1 MLIVDGRY
9 LFRNLVSGFKTLL
22 FGLRSCNP
30 PPPAQYPN
38 PVQWGEAARVTKP
51 EEVRLMIDLFRECAE
66 GFQYWAVD
74 RPKIQPIKT
83 TKPGSGV
90 EHAIIKLP
98 GATSREEKDSLDAFA
113 TFFMHLDPAVLHE
126 IFQAEMDNFFAQM
139 LRNPALVSIPQSM
152 LAADT
157 STSNMCTILL
167 NFLMKQL
174 PTLGDD
180 NGVREVLMITLLR
193 LCFMSVTLFPEHNET
208 VLVPHLGE
216 LMTSC
221 IKKGASAKVP
231 ANYYV
236 VLQMLFKNI
245 GVGRFELLYK
255 EVLPLMQNV
264 LESLNSLL
272 ESARKQ
278 SERDLYAELCLT
290 FPVRLSVLLPYLS
303 YLMKPLVHALYGP
316 PSLVSQ
322 ALRTL
327 ELCVDNLTSDF
338 LDPILNPVISDLMTA
353 LRSHL
358 KPSSAGGTVHAHI
371 VVRILGKFGGRNRQY
386 LSEPSPLKFDV
397 PPENDPGIAIEFS
410 GYNGK
415 QHFNHLN
422 YVDLALKTIQDP
434 KLVVEYKRQ
443 AFNFLKSSLYA
454 FVPQETIP
462 DNFAQMLRDCSDGMV
477 SEMPES
483 SQDKEAKPPSSEEP
497 ALNAAIFEAR
507 AIKKT
512 MIFPSSWPRR
522 YGTENFLD
530 KILQGI
536 FYAITVP
543 EMKDD
548 VQSLIFD
555 FCQYFAVLEIAET
568 NEDAINTSFEESG
581 KTYRADGNLLSPHVL
596 VEAIVESLCSEHV
609 EVVEFATQAIQKF
622 IEAAVVIVGPQGH
635 VGRLS
640 MFNMLAIKFR
650 HYCYRREWYY
660 KAGGCRGIEILSNT
674 SHFDTAWLLHYEL
687 DFMKALLFIIKDVP
701 AELSPRTND
710 AAKRVLSSLLA
721 KCNSP
726 EISDRTPE
734 SAARFT
740 HLLQHLVLELSDR
753 NAGARETVQDA
764 LRQLSTLKEVDLHTL
779 LQDPKELLLQ
789 RMWSKPLRTLHFH
802 NQIASI
808 DALNFCFGIQPPII
822 EQTGELARFLQEVV
836 QTADAEDEELI
847 PQSRMSQH
855 RNASALVE
863 LRIACLELL
872 STVMS
877 TPSFVQNNSQLRA
890 TIIGI
895 FFKYLYWKNQDVI
908 NAASKGLRRLVS
920 QNTKLPK
927 ELLQA
932 GLKPILMN
940 MADHKRL
947 TVEGLEGLAILLE
960 LLNSYFKVE
969 IGKKLLDHLKS
980 FLDPVSDLHEMAKRS
995 LDELHSVKILKSI
1008 VNVFHLLP
1016 TGANVFL
1023 VDLINIVM
1031 DLEVT
1036 LRRTHYSPFRTP
1048 LLKFLN
1054 RYPSDSWD
1062 HFGMKLGQ
1070 GHFGR
1075 LYSQILADR
1084 AAAAMR
1090 DTVQKDRELLLQR
1103 TFSPDTET
1111 PSEQILAAVNG
1122 LHIIRAL
1129 TNHNSEWI
1137 AEDPDFVAGLL
1148 ERTVELAEKGRASPM
1163 EEDNLQVKQAIQA
1176 AVEVF
1181 VAYLKQHPQDIRFLL
1196 DLTSAISSKI
1206 IDLYPA
1212 FSDFLFDEIVSTKD
1226 IDLRRQYL
1234 KEGFQ
1239 LFSNRSAKQEFKTF
1253 VFRHLI
1259 NPILIVTYSREEK
1272 LVDKALI
1279 SMVNKDVWKL
1289 LVAETHGPASDD
1301 ALCKDDALKLE
1312 VIQMSTLLI
1321 YHSSTM
1327 ASEHRKDIIKLGY
1340 VLIKMD
1346 DITIKYAAYVLIANF
1361 ISKYDCPPRIPI
1373 QIYVALLKAH
1383 QQEAKALVRQA
1394 LDTMAPVLPQQLPL
1408 TTSHNSY
1415 RVWPRRVI
1423 GDDSQNIGQLVNV
1436 FQFLVRQSDLFYDHR
1451 ELYMPQFINSLPRL
1465 AFVQNANHETKA
1477 LAIDMVETIY
1487 KWEKRR
1493 LQEMQAENGPAI
1505 DDTPKSAKTPGEK
1518 ESYTTPLMLREATI
1532 TFLIRFTCLTPDA
1545 STKQLIPLSKRTV
1558 DLVRDLMAEDFWP
1571 EVNVKLTFFERNLV
1585 MIEPTDAHAGSFVP
1599 ALEVLSAILQNQ
1611 KRERIVQSVSQLGH
1625 LLAKSLRSESTQ
1637 IQDALQPLL
1646 RVVLAAVAEEPVDE
1660 ENDTTQF
1667 INTLV
1672 QVAQDNFANFTNL
1685 NTAITIL
1692 EELLPSRPDIL
1703 DTVTLN
1709 LIKVFQ
1715 KLVKDHITPPPIE
1728 PHPAAPNAA
1737 VAVAG
1742 TAPTENAPSAP
1753 AVLSPDMILSLMF
1766 RIIEILKSRLARL
1779 GEHRRWFLSSLVST
1793 IERSNSADLCRK
1805 MLMVAREW
1813 TLNYQESF
1821 PSAKEKTAVIIKMN
1835 SFEGRGDNNLV
1846 NDYLRLILEVYENP
1860 ETQRTELTTRLEPA
1874 FMFGVRCDDYE
1885 LRNKFIDVF
1894 SRSMS
1899 NNIFSRLNYII
1910 AIQNWEYNA
1919 QYYWISVALSLLMGS
1934 IVPDRRLHQNKSSF
1948 VFRRFADMK
1957 KYVAYGR
1964 SEDAMQ
1970 VDEDWEVIVED
1981 KLEDLVSTCRRVM
1994 QDAAKVTTGDLME
2007 PLRQLQYLD
2016 DVECHRLWVTL
2027 FADAWHIISK
2037 RDRNDLKQAIIP
2049 LLSQEFH
2056 ARQMEKRPNIVI
2068 TLMEGVGRCSPV
2080 FKLPPHL
2087 VKFLGTTY
2095 NAWYVSLNVLEEA
2108 ALNGND
2114 SSSAVRDSNLDALAE
2129 MYAALGEEDMFYG
2142 LWRRRC
2148 VLLETNAA
2156 MSFEQNGMWD
2166 KAMQMYETAQVRART
2181 GALAYSESEYHL
2193 WEDHWIRCAQKLQ
2206 QWELLSDIANKENY
2220 SDLLLECA
2228 WRMSEWTQDRDML
2241 ENHVNSLMEFP
2252 TPRRQVFSAYI
2263 ALQKQSPE
2271 FPKLV
2276 EEGTQLSLKKW
2287 YSLPPIVTQAH
2298 TPLFGI
2304 FQQYVE
2310 LGEAREIFASLQS
2323 TNAQNLDTKS
2333 AELKTILQT
2342 WRERLPNI
2350 WEDINMWSDLVSWRQ
2365 LVFAQINRTY
2375 LPLVRDL
2382 PGNAG
2387 GTNSQ
2392 ASAFAYRGYHE
2403 TAWIINRFAHV
2414 ARKHQLPEV
2423 CINQLTKI
2431 YTLPNIEIQEAF
2443 LKLREQAKC
2452 YYYNNSELNTGLEVI
2467 SNTNL
2472 MYFVTQQK
2480 AEFYTLKGMFLAKLK
2495 QDDEANSAFA
2505 TAVQIDLS
2513 LAKAWAEWGHY
2524 NDRKFKESN
2533 VDLTLAC
2540 HAVGCYLQAASLF
2553 KNGKA
2558 RKVLARVLWLMSLDD
2573 EQNVVSKAWAGFKGE
2588 VPVWYWITFIPQL
2601 LTSLSHREARNA
2613 KDILIRIAKIYPQVS
2628 SLLVHS
2634 NFSRYTS
2641 NFVLQGKIT

>member
-1 MLIVDGRY
+1 MRVLGKSKLTLDGRY

-30 PPPAQYPN
+30 PAPAQFPN
-38 PVQWGEAARVTKP
+38 PVQWGESARATKP

-66 GFQYWAVD
+66 GFMYWAID
-74 RPKIQPIKT
+74 RPKLPPPKT
-83 TKPGSGV
+83 GKGGAV
-90 EHAIIKLP
+90 EFSVKLP

-126 IFQAEMDNFFAQM
+126 VFKAEMDTFFGQM
-139 LRNPALVSIPQSM
+139 LRNPALVSIPQSL
-152 LAADT
+152 LAGET
-157 STSNMCTILL
+157 STSNMCSILL
-167 NFLMKQL
+167 SYLMKQL

-180 NGVREVLMITLLR
+180 SGTRETLMIMLLR
-193 LCFMSVTLFPEHNET
+193 LCFMSVTLFPEHNES

-221 IKKGASAKVP
+221 IKRGASAKVP

-278 SERDLYAELCLT
+278 TERDLYAELCLT

-316 PSLVSQ
+316 PTLVTQ

-338 LDPILNPVISDLMTA
+338 LDPILNPVISDLMIA

-358 KPSSAGGTVHAHI
+358 KPGTAGGSLQAHA

-386 LSEPSPLKFDV
+386 LSEPTTLKYDI
-397 PPENDPGIAIEFS
+397 PPENDPGITVEFN
-410 GYNGK
+410 GYAGK
-415 QHFNHLN
+415 EHFNHLN

-434 KLVVEYKRQ
+434 KLAVDYKRQ
-443 AFNFLKSSLYA
+443 AFNFLRSSLYA
-454 FVPQETIP
+454 FVPHESIP
-462 DNFAQMLRDCSDGMV
+462 DNFAQTLRECSDGMI
-477 SEMPES
+477 SEMPETA
-483 SQDKEAKPPSSEEP
+483 QEKEARAASSGAP
-497 ALNAAIFEAR
+497 VMTPAIFEHR

-536 FYAITVP
+536 FQAITVK
-543 EMKDD
+543 EIKDE
-548 VQSLIFD
+548 VASLIFD
-555 FCQYFAVLEIAET
+555 FCQYLAVLEIAET

-581 KTYRADGNLLSPHVL
+581 KTYRADGNLLSPHNL
-596 VEAIVESLCSEHV
+596 VEAIVEALSSEHE
-609 EVVEFATQAIQKF
+609 EVVEFATETIQKF
-622 IEAAVVIVGPQGH
+622 IEAAVVIVGLQGH
-635 VGRLS
+635 IGRLS

-650 HYCYRREWYY
+650 HYCYRRDWYY
-660 KAGGCRGIEILSNT
+660 KAGGCRGIEILCNNA
-674 SHFDTAWLLHYEL
+674 HFDTSWLLQYET
-687 DFMKALLFIIKDVP
+687 DFVKALLFIVKDVP

-710 AAKRVLSSLLA
+710 AAKRVLSTLLT

-726 EISDRTPE
+726 EVVEDTPE
-734 SAARFT
+734 SNVRFN
-740 HLLQHLVLELSDR
+740 HLLQHLVLELSDK

-764 LRQLSTLKEVDLHTL
+764 LRQLSELKGVDLHTL
-779 LQDPKELLLQ
+779 MQGPKDLLLQ
-789 RMWSKPLRTLHFH
+789 RMWAKPLRTLHFH

-808 DALNFCFGIQPPII
+808 DALNFCFGIQPPIL
-822 EQTGELARFLQEVV
+822 EQTTELSRFLQEVV
-836 QTADAEDEELI
+836 QTADAEDDDLI

-863 LRIACLELL
+863 LRIACLNLL
-872 STVMS
+872 STIMS
-877 TPSFVQNNSQLRA
+877 TPSFVQNNSNLRA
-890 TIIGI
+890 TIIAI
-895 FFKYLYWKNQDVI
+895 FFKYLYWKNQEVI
-908 NAASKGLRRLVS
+908 NAAGKGLRRLVS

-932 GLKPILMN
+932 GLKPIIMN

-947 TVEGLEGLAILLE
+947 TVEGLEGLATLLE

-980 FLDPVSDLHEMAKRS
+980 FLDPPVDLHEMAKRS
-995 LDELHSVKILKSI
+995 LDEMHSMKILKSI

-1016 TGANVFL
+1016 TGANIFL
-1023 VDLINIVM
+1023 VDLINTVM
-1031 DLEVT
+1031 ELEIM
-1036 LRRTHYSPFRTP
+1036 LRRTHDSPFRTP

-1054 RYPSDSWD
+1054 RYPSDSWE
-1062 HFGMKLGQ
+1062 HFGTKLGQ

-1075 LYSQILADR
+1075 LYAQIIADP
-1084 AAAAMR
+1084 AATAMR
-1090 DTVQKDRELLLQR
+1090 EIVQKDRALLLQR
-1103 TFSPDTET
+1103 AFEPET
-1111 PSEQILAAVNG
+1111 QVASEQILAAVNG
-1122 LHIIRAL
+1122 LHIIKAL
-1129 TNHNSEWI
+1129 TIHNPKWI
-1137 AEDPDFVAGLL
+1137 IEDPEFVNRLL
-1148 ERTVELAEKGRASPM
+1148 ERTVELSERGRTSPM
-1163 EEDNLQVKQAIQA
+1163 EEDILQVKQAVQA
-1176 AVEVF
+1176 IVDVF
-1181 VAYLKQHPQDIRFLL
+1181 VVYLEQEPHDLRFFL
-1196 DLTSAISSKI
+1196 DLTSAISSKL

-1212 FSDFLFDEIVSTKD
+1212 YSDFLFNKIVSSRD

-1234 KEGFQ
+1234 KEGIQ

-1253 VFRHLI
+1253 VLRHVI
-1259 NPILIVTYSREEK
+1259 NPILIVTYSREER
-1272 LVDKALI
+1272 LVDKALLSI
-1279 SMVNKDVWKL
+1279 VNKDVWKP
-1289 LVAETHGPASDD
+1289 LVTEMHVNASDD
-1301 ALCKDDALKLE
+1301 ALCKEDPLKLE

-1321 YHSSTM
+1321 SHSSAL
-1327 ASEHRKDIIKLGY
+1327 ASEHRKDIIRLGY
-1340 VLIKMD
+1340 GLIKME
-1346 DITIKYAAYVLIANF
+1346 DITIRYAAYVLIAFF
-1361 ISKYDCPPRIPI
+1361 ISKYECPPKIPM
-1373 QIYVALLKAH
+1373 QIFVALLKAH

-1394 LDTMAPVLPQQLPL
+1394 LDTMAPVAPQKLPISSPH
-1408 TTSHNSY
+1408 SSY
-1415 RVWPRRVI
+1415 RIWPRRI
-1423 GDDSQNIGQLVNV
+1423 LGEDSQNTAQMVNV
-1436 FQFLVRQSDLFYDHR
+1436 FQFLVRQSDLYYEHR
-1451 ELYMPQFINSLPRL
+1451 ELYMPQIINSLPRL

-1477 LAIDMVETIY
+1477 LAIDLIDTIY
-1487 KWEKRR
+1487 KWERR
-1493 LQEMQAENGPAI
+1493 RIQDMQSEKLEEVE
-1505 DDTPKSAKTPGEK
+1505 DTPKSAKTPGEK
-1518 ESYTTPLMLREATI
+1518 ESYTTPLQLREGTI
-1532 TFLIRFTCLTPDA
+1532 TFLIRFTCLTPDTT
-1545 STKQLIPLSKRTV
+1545 SKQTVPLSKRTV
-1558 DLVRDLMAEDFWP
+1558 ELVRQLMAKDFWP
-1571 EVNVKLTFFERNLV
+1571 EVNVKLSFFERNLV
-1585 MIEPTDAHAGSFVP
+1585 MNEATDAHANTFVP
-1599 ALEVLSAILQNQ
+1599 ALEVMRAILDNQ
-1611 KRERIVQSVSQLGH
+1611 DAERIVEQADQLSH
-1625 LLAKSLRSESTQ
+1625 LLSKSLRSEAIA

-1646 RVVLAAVAEEPVDE
+1646 RVILKALADVNADD
-1660 ENDTTQF
+1660 ENDATQF
-1667 INTLV
+1667 VASLV
-1672 QVAQDNFANFTNL
+1672 QVAQDNLGATTNL

-1692 EELLPSRPDIL
+1692 EELLPNRPDIL
-1703 DTVTLN
+1703 DTVSSN

-1715 KLVKDHITPPPIE
+1715 KLVKDHITPPPAE
-1728 PHPAAPNAA
+1728 PHPANPA
-1737 VAVAG
+1737 VGNGSAESA
-1742 TAPTENAPSAP
+1742 AP
-1753 AVLSPDMILSLMF
+1753 APANLSQEAILSFMF
-1766 RIIEILKSRLARL
+1766 RIIEILKSRLSRL
-1779 GEHRRWFLSSLVST
+1779 GEHRRWFLSGLVQM
-1793 IERSNSADLCRK
+1793 IERSNSAELCRK
-1805 MLMVAREW
+1805 MLIVAKEW

-1846 NDYLRLILEVYENP
+1846 NDYLQLILQVYENP
-1860 ETQRTELTTRLEPA
+1860 EIQRTELTTRLEPA
-1874 FMFGVRCDDYE
+1874 FMFGVRCEDYD
-1885 LRNKFIDVF
+1885 LRNKFINVF
-1894 SRSMS
+1894 SNSIS
-1899 NNIFSRLNYII
+1899 HNVFSRLNYIVS
-1910 AIQNWEYNA
+1910 IQNWEYNA
-1919 QYYWISVALSLLMGS
+1919 QHYWINVALSLLMGA
-1934 IVPDRRLHQNKSSF
+1934 IVPDRKLHHTKSSF
-1948 VFRRFADMK
+1948 LFRRFADMK
-1957 KYVAYGR
+1957 KYIAYGR
-1964 SEDAMQ
+1964 SEEALQ
-1970 VDEDWEVIVED
+1970 VDNEWEVIVED
-1981 KLEDLVSTCRRVM
+1981 KLEDLVSTCRRVV
-1994 QDAAKVTTGDLME
+1994 QDAAKVTIGDLTE

-2016 DVECHRLWVTL
+2016 DVECHRIWVSL
-2027 FADAWHIISK
+2027 FADAWHVINK
-2037 RDRNDLKQAIIP
+2037 RDRGDLRQGIIP
-2049 LLSQEFH
+2049 LLSQEYH
-2056 ARQMEKRPNIVI
+2056 TRQMEKRPNVII
-2068 TLMEGVGRCSPV
+2068 TLLEGVGRCSPV

-2087 VKFLGTTY
+2087 IKYLGTTY
-2095 NAWYVSLNVLEEA
+2095 NAWYVSLNILEDA
-2108 ALNGND
+2108 ALNAHEAAP
-2114 SSSAVRDSNLDALAE
+2114 AVRDSNLDALAE

-2166 KAMQMYETAQVRART
+2166 KAMQMYENAQVRART
-2181 GALAYSESEYHL
+2181 GALPYSESEYHL

-2206 QWELLSDIANKENY
+2206 QWELLSEIANKENY

-2228 WRMSEWTQDRDML
+2228 WRISDWTNTDRDML
-2241 ENHVNSLMEFP
+2241 ESHVNSLVEFP
-2252 TPRRQVFSAYI
+2252 TPRRQVFSAFI
-2263 ALQKQSPE
+2263 ALQKQSSE
-2271 FPKLV
+2271 FQKLIDD
-2276 EEGTQLSLKKW
+2276 GTQLALKKW
-2287 YSLPPIVTQAH
+2287 HSLPPIVTQAH
-2298 TPLFGI
+2298 TPLFGV
-2304 FQQYVE
+2304 FQQYLE
-2310 LGEAREIFASLQS
+2310 LGEAREIFASLQTTS
-2323 TNAQNLDTKS
+2323 AQNLDAKS
-2333 AELKTILQT
+2333 AELKNTLQT
-2342 WRERLPNI
+2342 WRERLPNL

-2375 LPLVRDL
+2375 LPLVREL

-2414 ARKHQLPEV
+2414 ARKHQLPDV
-2423 CINQLTKI
+2423 CISQLTKI

-2495 QDDEANSAFA
+2495 QDEEANSAFA

-2533 VDLTLAC
+2533 VDLQLAC

-2573 EQNVVSKAWAGFKGE
+2573 EHGVVSKAWTGFKGE

-2613 KDILIRIAKIYPQVS
+2613 RDILVRIAKAYPQVCPS
-2628 SLLVHS
+2628 V
-2634 NFSRYTS
+2634 
-2641 NFVLQGKIT
+2641 